1 MNYDYSERKI
11 VAVLSSNLEIGVAL
25 NVIGHMAISIGAYSD
40 PNIMG
45 RRNLTDK
52 SGINHAGISK
62 YPFIIT
68 KVKQGRLKRLVD
80 DARQVK
86 ELLLID
92 YPKQMLHTGHDDE
105 LAEEISKVDNDIIE
119 YLGAAIYGNAT
130 LVTSLTGSFTLWK

>member
-1 MNYDYSERKI
+1 MGSAWGFGLCGFLLLLLSYTITLHLYRLRKRLKSI
-11 VAVLSSNLEIGVAL
+11 EE
-25 NVIGHMAISIGAYSD
+25 AISIGAYSD

-80 DARQVK
+80 EARQMK
-86 ELLLID
+86 ELLLWRF
-92 YPKQMLHTGHDDE
+92 YC
-105 LAEEISKVDNDIIE
+105 SCDIHKSTQ
-119 YLGAAIYGNAT
+119 L
-130 LVTSLTGSFTLWK
+130 